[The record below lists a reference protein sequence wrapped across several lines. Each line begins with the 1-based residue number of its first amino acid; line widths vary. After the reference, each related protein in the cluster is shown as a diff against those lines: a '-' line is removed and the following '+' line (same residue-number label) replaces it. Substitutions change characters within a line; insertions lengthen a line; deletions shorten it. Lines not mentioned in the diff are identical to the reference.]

1 MRCLVLSNNREFRP
15 AEGPVAATSRDH
27 TLTVDPSIHRSIDQ
41 SSVRIAVKQEDPDRL
56 LLAVQKPAIEA
67 NSATVESEV
76 TVSWRT
82 GPSATTSSYT
92 VSCFSGDQWT
102 CATYPDAGQGFTA
115 SGELEK
121 AALPST
127 VDETFTFAGAVEGDV
142 VQCFIEVE
150 GEFGYAAKC
159 IGLETAF
166 VGTKPAGAPTTVVP
180 DSTASGEISFTW
192 TDGTAGI
199 PEETYTIKCTDDV
212 SVTDCLS
219 TNGTVQETGI
229 ARGAQAGTL
238 TGLTDGDE
246 YKCWVIAVNSV
257 DSVCSA
263 PVQYTL
269 PLAPGAPTNVVP
281 DSTASGEISFTW
293 TDGTAGIPEETYTIK
308 CTDDVS
314 VTDCLSTNGTVQET
328 GIARGA
334 QAGTLTGL
342 TDGDEYKCWV
352 IAVNS
357 VDSVCS
363 APVQYTLPVRGYF
376 SGALCAS
383 TPRLESH
390 LTMIGHLCSCF
401 TSPTTASPCSAQRP
415 PWGTLASST
424 ASPTPSAIGL
434 LWMRWLLPLPRTKLS
449 SPGRARRV

>member
-15 AEGPVAATSRDH
+15 AEGPVATTSRDH

-121 AALPST
+121 ALLPST
-127 VDETFTFAGAVEGDV
+127 VSETLTLAGAAGDS

-166 VGTKPAGAPTTVVP
+166 VGTKPAGAPTNVVP

-192 TDGTAGI
+192 TDGTSGS

-229 ARGAQAGTL
+229 AREAQAGTL
-238 TGLTDGDE
+238 TGLTDGE
-246 YKCWVIAVNSV
+246 
-257 DSVCSA
+257 
-263 PVQYTL
+263 
-269 PLAPGAPTNVVP
+269 
-281 DSTASGEISFTW
+281 
-293 TDGTAGIPEETYTIK
+293 
-308 CTDDVS
+308 
-314 VTDCLSTNGTVQET
+314 
-328 GIARGA
+328 
-334 QAGTLTGL
+334 
-342 TDGDEYKCWV
+342 EYKCWV

>member
-15 AEGPVAATSRDH
+15 AEGPVATTSRDH
-27 TLTVDPSIHRSIDQ
+27 TLTGRSIDPSIHRSIDQ

-166 VGTKPAGAPTTVVP
+166 VGTKPAGAPT
-180 DSTASGEISFTW
+180 
-192 TDGTAGI
+192 
-199 PEETYTIKCTDDV
+199 
-212 SVTDCLS
+212 
-219 TNGTVQETGI
+219 
-229 ARGAQAGTL
+229 
-238 TGLTDGDE
+238 
-246 YKCWVIAVNSV
+246 
-257 DSVCSA
+257 
-263 PVQYTL
+263 
-269 PLAPGAPTNVVP
+269 NVVP

-314 VTDCLSTNGTVQET
+314 VTDCLSTNGTVS
-328 GIARGA
+328 G
-334 QAGTLTGL
+334 
-342 TDGDEYKCWV
+342 DGHRSW
-352 IAVNS
+352 
-357 VDSVCS
+357 
-363 APVQYTLPVRGYF
+363 
-376 SGALCAS
+376 
-383 TPRLESH
+383 
-390 LTMIGHLCSCF
+390 
-401 TSPTTASPCSAQRP
+401 
-415 PWGTLASST
+415 
-424 ASPTPSAIGL
+424 
-434 LWMRWLLPLPRTKLS
+434 
-449 SPGRARRV
+449 SPGGHADWPDRRR

>member
-1 MRCLVLSNNREFRP
+1 MFDIWMLLTAS
-15 AEGPVAATSRDH
+15 GVAGTGLFAVPRTVEQSRISTGRGAGRDH
-27 TLTVDPSIHRSIDQ
+27 LSRPHAHCRSIDPSIHRSIDQ

-269 PLAPGAPTNVVP
+269 P
-281 DSTASGEISFTW
+281 
-293 TDGTAGIPEETYTIK
+293 
-308 CTDDVS
+308 
-314 VTDCLSTNGTVQET
+314 
-328 GIARGA
+328 
-334 QAGTLTGL
+334 
-342 TDGDEYKCWV
+342 
-352 IAVNS
+352 
-357 VDSVCS
+357 
-363 APVQYTLPVRGYF
+363 VRGYF

-401 TSPTTASPCSAQRP
+401 TSPTTASPCSVPRLQWA
-415 PWGTLASST
+415 TLV
-424 ASPTPSAIGL
+424 
-434 LWMRWLLPLPRTKLS
+434 R
-449 SPGRARRV
+449 

>member
-1 MRCLVLSNNREFRP
+1 LRCLVLSNNREFRP
-15 AEGPVAATSRDH
+15 AEGPVATTSRDH

-127 VDETFTFAGAVEGDV
+127 VDETFTFA
-142 VQCFIEVE
+142 
-150 GEFGYAAKC
+150 
-159 IGLETAF
+159 
-166 VGTKPAGAPTTVVP
+166 
-180 DSTASGEISFTW
+180 
-192 TDGTAGI
+192 
-199 PEETYTIKCTDDV
+199 
-212 SVTDCLS
+212 
-219 TNGTVQETGI
+219 
-229 ARGAQAGTL
+229 QAGTL

-328 GIARGA
+328 G
-334 QAGTLTGL
+334 
-342 TDGDEYKCWV
+342 
-352 IAVNS
+352 
-357 VDSVCS
+357 
-363 APVQYTLPVRGYF
+363 
-376 SGALCAS
+376 
-383 TPRLESH
+383 PR
-390 LTMIGHLCSCF
+390 
-401 TSPTTASPCSAQRP
+401 
-415 PWGTLASST
+415 
-424 ASPTPSAIGL
+424 
-434 LWMRWLLPLPRTKLS
+434 
-449 SPGRARRV
+449 RAR

>member
-1 MRCLVLSNNREFRP
+1 MPRTVEQSRISTGRGAGRGHLSRP
-15 AEGPVAATSRDH
+15 HAHCRSI
-27 TLTVDPSIHRSIDQ
+27 DPSIHRSIDQ

-166 VGTKPAGAPTTVVP
+166 VGTKPA
-180 DSTASGEISFTW
+180 
-192 TDGTAGI
+192 
-199 PEETYTIKCTDDV
+199 
-212 SVTDCLS
+212 
-219 TNGTVQETGI
+219 
-229 ARGAQAGTL
+229 
-238 TGLTDGDE
+238 
-246 YKCWVIAVNSV
+246 
-257 DSVCSA
+257 
-263 PVQYTL
+263 
-269 PLAPGAPTNVVP
+269 GAPTNVVP

-424 ASPTPSAIGL
+424 ASRTPSAIGL

>member
-1 MRCLVLSNNREFRP
+1 MFDIWMLLTAS
-15 AEGPVAATSRDH
+15 GVAGTGLFAVPRTVEQSRISTGRGAGRDH
-27 TLTVDPSIHRSIDQ
+27 LSRPHAHCRSIDPSIHRSIDQ

-166 VGTKPAGAPTTVVP
+166 VGTKPA
-180 DSTASGEISFTW
+180 
-192 TDGTAGI
+192 
-199 PEETYTIKCTDDV
+199 
-212 SVTDCLS
+212 
-219 TNGTVQETGI
+219 
-229 ARGAQAGTL
+229 
-238 TGLTDGDE
+238 
-246 YKCWVIAVNSV
+246 
-257 DSVCSA
+257 
-263 PVQYTL
+263 
-269 PLAPGAPTNVVP
+269 GAPTNVVP

>member
-1 MRCLVLSNNREFRP
+1 
-15 AEGPVAATSRDH
+15 
-27 TLTVDPSIHRSIDQ
+27 
-41 SSVRIAVKQEDPDRL
+41 
-56 LLAVQKPAIEA
+56 LAVQKPAIEA

-269 PLAPGAPTNVVP
+269 P
-281 DSTASGEISFTW
+281 
-293 TDGTAGIPEETYTIK
+293 
-308 CTDDVS
+308 
-314 VTDCLSTNGTVQET
+314 
-328 GIARGA
+328 
-334 QAGTLTGL
+334 
-342 TDGDEYKCWV
+342 
-352 IAVNS
+352 
-357 VDSVCS
+357 
-363 APVQYTLPVRGYF
+363 VRGYF

-424 ASPTPSAIGL
+424 ASRTPSAIGL
-434 LWMRWLLPLPRTKLS
+434 L
-449 SPGRARRV
+449 